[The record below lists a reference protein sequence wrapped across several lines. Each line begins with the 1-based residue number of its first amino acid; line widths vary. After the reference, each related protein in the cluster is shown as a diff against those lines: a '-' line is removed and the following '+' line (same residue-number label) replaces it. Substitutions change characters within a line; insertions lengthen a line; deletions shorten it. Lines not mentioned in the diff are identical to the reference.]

1 MLWLFIDLGK
11 VDIKIVK
18 NTQEASDWTGD
29 LQNSDQRK
37 NKRAFSY
44 LFNIFNCSY
53 EEMWKTNQKFYVRQ
67 QMLK

>member
-1 MLWLFIDLGK
+1 MIKAIYAWLLVDLGK

-44 LFNIFNCSY
+44 L
-53 EEMWKTNQKFYVRQ
+53 
-67 QMLK
+67 LKHFQLFVWRNVKD